1 MLVRYSNR
9 KICGH
14 TPAKKAC
21 GKEKM
26 FDIIQAHNKTKSTAL
41 QNQLK
46 EKNPLFLCVIGVTE
60 TAKIQGISAAG
71 ANPEITDYTPPADVE
86 LLHFGKCKCIPG
98 VPVTPDGIPTPALIT
113 MSALKLADIP
123 TLVVNAGL
131 KVKPHVP
138 FVELGGSP
146 GRDIRTGKALDNA
159 EEVLNN
165 AKVAG
170 ENLAKTADYLVIG
183 ESIPGGTTTA
193 LSVMLAMGVDAKE
206 KVSSSMPINPH
217 DLKIKTAEA
226 GLEAAEVEVGEFAD
240 EPIMAVSSVGDPMQP
255 ALAGL
260 VLGAAKHMP
269 VIMAG
274 GTQMAAVLAV
284 VNASN
289 PDVLDNVSI
298 GTTRWIVS
306 DKTADLKALI
316 ARIADV
322 PVLAADLD
330 FSNSK
335 FDGLKAYEAGIV
347 KEGVGCGGASIAA
360 MLKTN
365 GKVTK
370 NVLLKE
376 IENNYKQLVGSVNMR
391 TVSESS

>member
-1 MLVRYSNR
+1 MLVRYSNH
-9 KICGH
+9 KTCGH
-14 TPAKKAC
+14 TSAKKAY
-21 GKEKM
+21 GNEKM
-26 FDIIQAHNKTKSTAL
+26 FDIIQAHKKTKSTSM

-46 EKNPLFLCVIGVTE
+46 EKKPLFLCVIGVTE

-86 LLHFGKCKCIPG
+86 LLHFGKCKCISG

-146 GRDIRTGKALDNA
+146 GRDIRTGNALDNA
-159 EEVLNN
+159 EEVLNK

-170 ENLAKTADYLVIG
+170 ENLGKTADYLVIG

-193 LSVMLAMGVDAKE
+193 FSVLLAMGVDAKR
-206 KVSSSMPINPH
+206 KISSSMPVNPH
-217 DLKIKTAEA
+217 DLKIKTVEA
-226 GLEAAEVEVGEFAD
+226 ALKAAEVEAGEFAD

-260 VLGAAKHMP
+260 VLGATKHVP

-289 PDVLDNVSI
+289 PNVLENVSI

-316 ARIADV
+316 AEIADV

-376 IENNYKQLVGSVNMR
+376 IENNYKQLVGSANM
-391 TVSESS
+391 